1 MRKKLDKIFAFFIC
15 GMTVFSILVL
25 GFVIYFI
32 APLHQQDS
40 PAKGFLSVS
49 YIQILG
55 AAEFPAS
62 PVLCHSPSF
71 DPIGLFSIVRVYSPT
86 VKAGIYPLASV
97 TS

>member
-1 MRKKLDKIFAFFIC
+1 MEKTVIPQIKNAKILSSFF
-15 GMTVFSILVL
+15 L
-25 GFVIYFI
+25 I